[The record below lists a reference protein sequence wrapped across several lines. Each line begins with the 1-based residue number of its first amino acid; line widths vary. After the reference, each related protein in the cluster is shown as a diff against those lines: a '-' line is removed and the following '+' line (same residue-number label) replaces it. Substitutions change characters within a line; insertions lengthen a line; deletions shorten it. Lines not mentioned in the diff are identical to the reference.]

1 MWKIS
6 LFQWRCCYL
15 QRVNTSHWLLP
26 LFLCNFLMKNT
37 SCLFSSLTYFLKFL
51 CHILEKLYW
60 EQLTYVYS
68 SYYFTHHNLCF
79 STTTKNECMLR
90 KCLLSVSNGAAA
102 NWELRGAGWWP
113 MNWQPV
119 LENQL
124 PVSSVGHC
132 RVCPTEHTQPT
143 NSHIPVTVNE
153 WSRCW
158 NDRESVH
165 IVHVKYDKKMN
176 WINKWRI
183 YETIIVDLMCLM
195 CFSYLS

>member
-113 MNWQPV
+113 MRAQGRRVMTYELTASVRKPTACQFCRPLPCLSHWTHTA
-119 LENQL
+119 NQ
-124 PVSSVGHC
+124 
-132 RVCPTEHTQPT
+132 
-143 NSHIPVTVNE
+143 
-153 WSRCW
+153 
-158 NDRESVH
+158 
-165 IVHVKYDKKMN
+165 
-176 WINKWRI
+176 
-183 YETIIVDLMCLM
+183 
-195 CFSYLS
+195 